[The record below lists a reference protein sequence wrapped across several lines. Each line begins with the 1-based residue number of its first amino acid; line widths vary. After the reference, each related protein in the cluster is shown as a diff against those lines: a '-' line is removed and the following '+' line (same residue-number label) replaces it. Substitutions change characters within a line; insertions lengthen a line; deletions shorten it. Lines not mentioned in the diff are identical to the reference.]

1 MACAGD
7 PAREWS
13 GGLAASGE
21 RGSAHAAALGFAL
34 YSGAA
39 SATPADA
46 RRAAAWCHA
55 PRAGA
60 RGSAFE
66 RKHGSRGAC
75 RHCGTVGVSLCPG
88 IQAISRCDPAPLSRA
103 PAYRTS
109 TGDVG
114 SLRASTVGDRI
125 GHGLFRPKSF
135 GASFPSDAW
144 HDPRPV
150 PLVATLTFRDQQAG
164 PDGFGSMAKLRC
176 PLPALT
182 R

>member
-7 PAREWS
+7 PARERP

-21 RGSAHAAALGFAL
+21 RGSAHAAPLGFAL
-34 YSGAA
+34 YSEAA

-46 RRAAAWCHA
+46 RRSAAWCHA
-55 PRAGA
+55 PSAGA

-75 RHCGTVGVSLCPG
+75 RNCGTIGVSLCPG

-103 PAYRTS
+103 PTDRAS
-109 TGDVG
+109 TGDAG
-114 SLRASTVGDRI
+114 LLRASPVGDRI
-125 GHGLFRPKSF
+125 GHGLFRPKSL
-135 GASFPSDAW
+135 GASFPSDAR

-150 PLVATLTFRDQQAG
+150 PLVATLAFPGQQAG
-164 PDGFGSMAKLRC
+164 SNACPRRAALLC
-176 PLPALT
+176 PLPFLLC
-182 R
+182 